1 LTIKK
6 NENGMIDIIPTM
18 QNIKEVS
25 AIPIVLKPYNKMNKA
40 ISQQGEWS
48 MDLRG
53 EANHDFRHT

>member
-1 LTIKK
+1 
-6 NENGMIDIIPTM
+6 MIDIIPTM